1 MKKLLLI
8 TLSILM
14 LALFASCTAEQVDA
28 HTCDSAVNE
37 AVAPLNE
44 EIAKLSEE
52 LNGVKAS
59 NATLGS
65 DKATLEAK
73 IGEHEAAI
81 SAKEKELAELDATAK
96 TLGEDKQALSDSI
109 SALEAKIAGLKKC
122 VTGIHEFENNVCK
135 YCGAEDDIDATQ
147 MTANEL
153 NAAVTAELEAGVT
166 NINVVL
172 APDAPA
178 GMFTAIRRALI
189 DTDGVEDGSVHLTL
203 SGVTAIPDHSEFAMK
218 GPAIFGEVIA
228 DENGEPLNE
237 MERVTRLASVNL
249 PDVLTIGEDAFKG
262 CKNLTAVTAPKVQT
276 IDKGAFWG
284 TGLTSVNLPEAT
296 TIENVVFY
304 SCSDITELH
313 LPKVTVLGDQA
324 LDMCE
329 PNNEVTIY
337 LTSADE
343 IVVDKDC
350 FYILEYYENLA
361 TKVNLVLHANKQ
373 GEVNGNTWTTKDAE
387 GNEVSFT
394 FKSIEFLCVDGTT
407 NHTYGAAVNSG
418 DATHTST
425 CTTCN
430 LTKIE
435 RCYGE
440 ATCKELASCEV
451 CGVKFGELSDHVID
465 PATGYCKF
473 GCGEFVS
480 VAKVTLGETTTYYET
495 LKDVRYNKQNGATVT
510 LFKDITDNTYM
521 EWASCSFTLDL
532 NGFNLNRGGYELYVS
547 GNERVE
553 VSLLNTA
560 EARAGI
566 NSVSV
571 ISFGKLTIGKNVDIV
586 AILSSAPTD
595 ISIDLSEADF
605 TSTTIKIDADGFN
618 TSQITLGSYA
628 VYDANGN
635 VVTGELTQGV
645 TYTIKAAS

>member
-14 LALFASCTAEQVDA
+14 LALFVSCTAEQVDA

-65 DKATLEAK
+65 DKSTLEAK

-96 TLGEDKQALSDSI
+96 TLGEDKQTLSDSI
-109 SALEAKIAGLKKC
+109 SALEAEIAGLKKC
-122 VTGIHEFENNVCK
+122 LTDIHEFENNVCK
-135 YCGAEDDIDATQ
+135 YCGWKDEIDATQ

-153 NAAVTAELEAGVT
+153 NAAVTAELEAGIT
-166 NINVVL
+166 NINVAL
-172 APDAPA
+172 APDAHVE
-178 GMFTAIRRALI
+178 MFTAIRRAI
-189 DTDGVEDGSVHLTL
+189 RDTEGVADGSINLTL
-203 SGVTAIPDHSEFAMK
+203 KGVTAIPDHSTNSQV
-218 GPAIFGEVIA
+218 FGEFHQ
-228 DENGEPLNE
+228 DENGEYLDEPDEVLE
-237 MERVTRLASVNL
+237 LYSINL
-249 PDVLTIGEDAFKG
+249 PDVLSIGIMAFAH
-262 CKNLTAVTAPKVQT
+262 CENLVSLTAPKVQM
-276 IDKGAFWG
+276 IDEWAFAY
-284 TGLTSVNLPEAT
+284 TGLTSVDLPEAT

-313 LPKVTVLGDQA
+313 LPKVTALEDQA

-329 PNNEVTIY
+329 PKNEVTIY

-373 GEVNGNTWTTKDAE
+373 SEVNGNTWTAKDAE

-495 LKDVRYNKQNGATVT
+495 LKDVRYNKQNGATIT

-521 EWASCSFTLDL
+521 EWAGCSFTLDL

-560 EARAGI
+560 EARVGI

-571 ISFGKLTIGKNVDIV
+571 RRFGKLTIGKNVDV
-586 AILSSAPTD
+586 VTILSSAPTD

-635 VVTGELTQGV
+635 VVTGELTKGV